1 MSFLLEKKPQKKTSS
16 SSLERDEVQRL
27 KSENFYLKNL
37 VYKLKEVAKEHN
49 LDLKNYTNVDLENPN
64 DQIFSLSERVYVLQ
78 VGKQINKLK
87 KKFVSYLFF
96 IHFETK

>member
-1 MSFLLEKKPQKKTSS
+1 M
-16 SSLERDEVQRL
+16 ERDEVQRL

-87 KKFVSYLFF
+87 FLFILRQNNSNVFSFILKKIGRIGES
-96 IHFETK
+96 

>member
-1 MSFLLEKKPQKKTSS
+1 
-16 SSLERDEVQRL
+16 LERDEVQRL

-64 DQIFSLSERVYVLQ
+64 DQIFSLSEKVYVLQ
-78 VGKQINKLK
+78 VGKQINKFK
-87 KKFVSYLFF
+87 KNALIYFYSF
-96 IHFETK
+96 